1 MVEERTIDNQLDEFV
16 TATSN
21 WAINGNVT
29 ARDNEMLKMA
39 VFSDITGEIA
49 GRPTVGNAGAF
60 AILSDEG
67 PNLHGQ
73 GAAPLPLQYFLAG
86 IAF

>member
-1 MVEERTIDNQLDEFV
+1 MADENALNKQLDDFV
-16 TATSN
+16 TTGGN
-21 WAINGNVT
+21 WAISGDVT

-39 VFSDITGEIA
+39 VFSDITGDIA
-49 GRPTVGNAGAF
+49 GRPAIGNAGAF